1 MSNFKFIVGDEVIVN
16 DKCSDK
22 YWSGF
27 TGIIKTKTQ
36 YGWQLNIDG
45 NIVSFRDEELDF
57 KYSFSKEEIIHTLNE
72 IYNSHGEAYEY
83 TILVKKI
90 TFPMSA
96 TQVKNKFGSVLL
108 DQLLLNRSEE
118 A

>member
-1 MSNFKFIVGDEVIVN
+1 MSDLKFNIGDEAVVN
-16 DKCSDK
+16 DKVSDK

-27 TGIIKTKTQ
+27 TGIIETKTQ

-45 NIVSFRDEELDF
+45 NIVSFRDNEIDL
-57 KYSFSKEEIIHTLNE
+57 KYSFSKDEVISSLNE
-72 IYNSHGEAYEY
+72 IYNSHGEQYEY

-96 TQVKNKFGSVLL
+96 LQVKNKFGSVLL
-108 DQLLLNRSEE
+108 DQLLLSGSEE